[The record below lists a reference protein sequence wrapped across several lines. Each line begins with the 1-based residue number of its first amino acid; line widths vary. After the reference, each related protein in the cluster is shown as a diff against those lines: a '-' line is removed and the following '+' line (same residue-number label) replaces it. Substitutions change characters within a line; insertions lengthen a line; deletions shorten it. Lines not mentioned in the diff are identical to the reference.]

1 MILLRCFPQKS
12 SSSSSSIYDSDL
24 RLVDTGQALSYRFI
38 RSIGLS
44 DLPIIW
50 FNLYPS
56 RNRSGFLWYPT
67 TWALICRHRASISS
81 SSWDL
86 PHGLYQSF
94 METEVGSSVVII
106 DNCSLVMSKDILIL
120 WSSSIRDTFLMTPS
134 EYLTLFS
141 RFQASDIKEH
151 PVKRSPWS
159 CSIHL
164 ELRKSSCWHSKPRC
178 WYTPIF
184 ILRSKYDT
192 PPTPWHCRTP
202 FITDHPTLWPYTR
215 SVRLSIRKP
224 NDTDP

>member
-1 MILLRCFPQKS
+1 MFSPK

-86 PHGLYQSF
+86 PRGLYQSF

-120 WSSSIRDTFLMTPS
+120 WSSSILETPN
-134 EYLTLFS
+134 EYLTFILKIQTSDLSRNALKVAHCQADHEAVQSTSNFGNLHAGIPNLDVGTHPFS
-141 RFQASDIKEH
+141 FFDLST
-151 PVKRSPWS
+151 
-159 CSIHL
+159 IHL
-164 ELRKSSCWHSKPRC
+164 PHHGTQRFEPR
-178 WYTPIF
+178 
-184 ILRSKYDT
+184 
-192 PPTPWHCRTP
+192 
-202 FITDHPTLWPYTR
+202 
-215 SVRLSIRKP
+215 
-224 NDTDP
+224 

>member
-1 MILLRCFPQKS
+1 MIPIIILRFWLLSGKGKMSLVVLPISDHPQTGSTLIS
-12 SSSSSSIYDSDL
+12 SSNAKINEPFPSPHIITKNKLCLTLRWWKNSMWSFKRWFFSDVFPKIFFL
-24 RLVDTGQALSYRFI
+24 LLHIRFWPPPCRHWASAYRFI

-120 WSSSIRDTFLMTPS
+120 WSSSILDTPN
-134 EYLTLFS
+134 EYLT
-141 RFQASDIKEH
+141 
-151 PVKRSPWS
+151 
-159 CSIHL
+159 
-164 ELRKSSCWHSKPRC
+164 
-178 WYTPIF
+178 F
-184 ILRSKYDT
+184 ILKIQTSD
-192 PPTPWHCRTP
+192 
-202 FITDHPTLWPYTR
+202 L
-215 SVRLSIRKP
+215 
-224 NDTDP
+224 